1 MTRARLP
8 LAVVRRAL
16 ATADRLARGSTLLA
30 RRITARLADWVAR
43 GRRHDLTG
51 WRAALGPLLRLMLL
65 AGLGWLAWRLL
76 QARIW
81 WLTWSLAALWAG
93 AAWALTREAKEEAAE
108 EEPVEGQ
115 QDVLEEGEPG
125 PSRDDVVTLLRA
137 LAGDRPGVHLSTL
150 LAHLQQHGQAGGW
163 KVTDLR
169 LRLEALHIPVAPKLK
184 VDGVPKRG
192 VSRAALDALP
202 LLDGQEESPDASP
215 AV

>member
-1 MTRARLP
+1 MTLSRLP
-8 LAVVRRAL
+8 RTAARRTL
-16 ATADRLARGSTLLA
+16 RSADRLARGSTLLA
-30 RRITARLADWVAR
+30 RRLGARLADWVAR
-43 GRRHDLTG
+43 GRRRDLTG
-51 WRAALGPLLRLMLL
+51 WRAALGPLVRLTAL
-65 AGLGWLAWRLL
+65 AGLGWVAWRLV
-76 QARIW
+76 QARVW
-81 WLTWSLAALWAG
+81 WINWGLAGLWAG
-93 AAWALTREAKEEAAE
+93 IAWHLTRAPKKQSGEGKEEA
-108 EEPVEGQ
+108 V
-115 QDVLEEGEPG
+115 EEGRALPD
-125 PSRDDVVTLLRA
+125 RDDVVALLRA